1 MLRFISMTIV
11 NAGPYIG
18 EQTIDFQDGRGV
30 SIIWEE
36 NGFGKTTLLNL
47 FRYALFG
54 RFQNRQ
60 GATIDI
66 RKMVNSDGELEGN
79 YGIKVILKMV
89 NDGKQ
94 YVLTRQF
101 SVREGVTTPT
111 KNDDYVHDT
120 FLNVDGAILPASAR
134 DHELAK
140 IMPEDVSRFFLFDGE
155 LLQDYENLLDV
166 NSSDSE
172 TIKKGIETI
181 LGVPILTN
189 GEIDT
194 AAVLSDQQ
202 KAQTRVAQANSTTER
217 IATKILS
224 EAALLEAQKA
234 ECDEH
239 QAELDR
245 LYDERDALEQDAR
258 QNEHVNDLVHRMNT
272 LEADIAE
279 KEARRDALIQSL
291 CMQTKDAWKGMLSKR
306 SDSILADIGRELADL
321 EQKKASQD
329 SVRHILAYMKKAAEL
344 GVCDCCGQN
353 VDEAHGDLI
362 RQKIQEWESEFVG
375 LSEEDIARIQQ
386 LRVRQTSLQSMHSD
400 SNAAVIKTLEEQLET
415 LIVQIDQVK
424 QQLKETRTE
433 LARYGQIEDLSR
445 RDSELTRRLADCLR
459 KIDNSKAAIAE
470 TREKI
475 RQYEQSIASL
485 NEKIRRTS
493 TVDNDLALA
502 IRKTELCEHIHAVFE
517 EGVSVYRENL
527 KKKVE
532 KDATE
537 LFLTMSSDED
547 YTALRINDNY
557 GLEIIHRSDRV
568 VPNPSAGFQ
577 HIVAL
582 SLIGALHKNA
592 PLNGPVIMDSPFGRL
607 SGVHKEKIIKV
618 LPKLAKEVVLL
629 AYYGE
634 IDEQEA
640 RRTLGGDLR
649 REYKLEKINSFRTK
663 IIPQ

>member
-18 EQTIDFQDGRGV
+18 EQTIDFQDGKGV
-30 SIIWEE
+30 SIIWGE

-101 SVREGVTTPT
+101 SVREGVTVPT

-172 TIKKGIETI
+172 TIKKAIETI

-224 EAALLEAQKA
+224 ETALLEAQKA

-258 QNEHVNDLVHRMNT
+258 QNEHVNDLVHRMNA

-353 VDEAHGDLI
+353 VDEAHGALI
-362 RQKIQEWESEFVG
+362 RQKIQEWESEYVG
-375 LSEEDIARIQQ
+375 LSEEDVARIQQ
-386 LRVRQTSLQSMHSD
+386 LRIRQSSLHSMHSD

-445 RDSELTRRLADCLR
+445 HDTELTRKLADCLS
-459 KIDNSKAAIAE
+459 KIDNSKAAITE
-470 TREKI
+470 TRETI

-493 TVDNDLALA
+493 TADNDLTLA
-502 IRKTELCEHIHAVFE
+502 IRKTELCEHIHAIFE
-517 EGVSVYRENL
+517 EGISVYRESL

-532 KDATE
+532 KDATD

-607 SGVHKEKIIKV
+607 SGVHKEKIIKA
-618 LPKLAKEVVLL
+618 LPKLAEEVVLL

-640 RRTLGGDLR
+640 RRTLGGDLKQ
-649 REYKLEKINSFRTK
+649 EYKLDKINSFRTK